1 MKKLFSVL
9 LAVIVLVLS
18 VCNVFAAANDDTEFD
33 QSVEGNVLVSET
45 DDSFP
50 AEEDELNTPTPR
62 MLVWNLSSFSLTEH
76 TPADYYFE
84 IDSDQLDNRYS
95 TTSTTF
101 TKTLSTSGSLSATLT
116 ESVGVSGELSTVVTK
131 VKEEVDYTASV
142 TASWSAGEA
151 TSATNVVPAGMV
163 ARVTVYLRGIHAG
176 GTATYTVL
184 DTSRDVTWTEQKGLG
199 AIVPVRGVNFFFEH
213 FSG

>member
-18 VCNVFAAANDDTEFD
+18 VCNVLAAADNTEFD
-33 QSVEGNVLVSET
+33 QSMEENVMFTET
-45 DDSFP
+45 DNSFP

-62 MLVWNLSSFSLTEH
+62 MLVWNLSSFSLTTHKPE
-76 TPADYYFE
+76 DQYFE
-84 IDSDQLDNRYS
+84 IDSDRVDNKDS

-116 ESVGVSGELSTVVTK
+116 ESVGVSGELSTVVSK
-131 VKEEVDYTASV
+131 VKEEVNYTASV
-142 TASWSAGEA
+142 SASWSAGEA
-151 TSATNVVPAGMV
+151 TSAENVVPAGKV
-163 ARVTVYLRGIHAG
+163 AYITVYLRGVRAG

-199 AIVPVRGVNFFFEH
+199 AIVPVRGFNFVVEH
-213 FSG
+213 RNS

>member
-9 LAVIVLVLS
+9 LAAIVLALS
-18 VCNVFAAANDDTEFD
+18 VCNIFAADDNTEFD
-33 QSVEGNVLVSET
+33 QCIEENVLIAEN
-45 DDSFP
+45 DDTFA
-50 AEEDELNTPTPR
+50 AEENELNAPTPR

-76 TPADYYFE
+76 TPENQHFE

-116 ESVGVSGELSTVVTK
+116 ESVGVSGELSTVVSK

-151 TSATNVVPAGMV
+151 TSATNVVPAGMI
-163 ARVTVYLRGIHAG
+163 ARVTVYLKGVHAG

-199 AIVPVRGVNFFFEH
+199 AIVPVRGFNFVFEH
-213 FSG
+213 LSG